1 VVKAIHAVCETGDGH
16 QFPASHMVGDTWISN
31 SYEGEV
37 ARCLPG
43 STLKAMVG
51 SVVSSNQGMTADMEG
66 AQVLQCGPH
75 EALRHYKNGMLKC
88 APAEKVPDCT
98 ERTNLRKYG
107 TGDMFF
113 SFVTRVCLSGKASA
127 RASSSQSSYSLTSEQ
142 RRQAAAFASKKA
154 RELHLSGMTLNG
166 GVGQGGY

>member
-1 VVKAIHAVCETGDGH
+1 
-16 QFPASHMVGDTWISN
+16 MVGDTWISN

-43 STLKAMVG
+43 SVLKVMVG
-51 SVVSSNQGMTADMEG
+51 SVVSSNQGMTTDMDG
-66 AQVLQCGPH
+66 AQVLQCGPK

-88 APAEKVPDCT
+88 APAQKVVDCT

-113 SFVTRVCLSGKASA
+113 SFVTRVCVSGKASA
-127 RASSSQSSYSLTSEQ
+127 QASSSSSYSYSMSAEQ
-142 RRQAAAFASKKA
+142 RQQAAAYASQKA
-154 RELHLSGMTLNG
+154 RELHLSGMRLQG
-166 GVGQGGY
+166 GVGQGMY